1 MVTSNAGNRPRVRLS
16 EQGGDEVA
24 QRFFDRFARAVT
36 SGDGRR
42 IAEMWAVP
50 ALVVGDS
57 MVQAVG
63 SREAV
68 ELFFGGAKDEYNARG
83 ITDTRA
89 ELQRVEWL
97 TRRLAVVDVRWPYL
111 DASGVERGEESSTY
125 VLRRDDS
132 GELKV
137 QAALLR
143 GEKPP
148 A

>member
-1 MVTSNAGNRPRVRLS
+1 MVTRYPEARSRSPQSQPGA
-16 EQGGDEVA
+16 EEVI

-36 SGDGRR
+36 SGDGRSVAR
-42 IAEMWAVP
+42 MWAVP
-50 ALVVGDS
+50 ALVVGDT

-63 SREAV
+63 SLDQV
-68 ELFFGGAKDEYNARG
+68 EEFFGGAKEQYNAQG

-111 DASGVERGEESSTY
+111 DAQGVERGEETSTY

-132 GELKV
+132 GELKL
-137 QAALLR
+137 QAALMR
-143 GEKPP
+143 GVKR
-148 A
+148 

>member
-1 MVTSNAGNRPRVRLS
+1 MVTHNPDTRSRWSQS
-16 EQGGDEVA
+16 EPGAEEVI

-36 SGDGRR
+36 TGDGRS
-42 IAEMWAVP
+42 IARMWAVP

-63 SREAV
+63 SLDQV
-68 ELFFGGAKDEYNARG
+68 EEFFGGAKEQYNAQG
-83 ITDTRA
+83 IADTRA

-111 DASGVERGEESSTY
+111 DAQGVERGEETSTY

-132 GELKV
+132 GELKL
-137 QAALLR
+137 QAALMR
-143 GEKPP
+143 GAKR
-148 A
+148 

>member
-1 MVTSNAGNRPRVRLS
+1 MVTRYPDTRSRSPQS
-16 EQGGDEVA
+16 EPSGEEVI

-36 SGDGRR
+36 SGDRHS
-42 IAEMWAVP
+42 IARMWAVP

-63 SREAV
+63 SLDQV
-68 ELFFGGAKDEYNARG
+68 EEFFGGAKEQYNAQG
-83 ITDTRA
+83 IADTRA

-111 DASGVERGEESSTY
+111 DAQGVERGEETSTY

-132 GELKV
+132 GELKL
-137 QAALLR
+137 QAALMR
-143 GEKPP
+143 GAKR
-148 A
+148 

>member
-1 MVTSNAGNRPRVRLS
+1 MVTRYPDTRSRSPQS
-16 EQGGDEVA
+16 ESGSEEVI

-36 SGDGRR
+36 SGDGHS
-42 IAEMWAVP
+42 IARMWAVP

-63 SREAV
+63 SLDQV
-68 ELFFGGAKDEYNARG
+68 EEFFGGAKEQYNAQG

-111 DASGVERGEESSTY
+111 DAQGVERGEETSTY
-125 VLRRDDS
+125 VLRRDDA
-132 GELKV
+132 GELKL
-137 QAALLR
+137 QAALMR
-143 GEKPP
+143 GAKR
-148 A
+148 

>member
-1 MVTSNAGNRPRVRLS
+1 MVTRYPETRSRSSQS
-16 EQGGDEVA
+16 EPGAEEVI

-36 SGDGRR
+36 SGDGRS
-42 IAEMWAVP
+42 IARMWAVP

-63 SREAV
+63 SLDQV
-68 ELFFGGAKDEYNARG
+68 EEFFGGAREQYNARG
-83 ITDTRA
+83 IADTRA

-111 DASGVERGEESSTY
+111 DAQGVERGAETSTY

-132 GELKV
+132 GELKL
-137 QAALLR
+137 QAALMR
-143 GEKPP
+143 GAK
-148 A
+148 